1 MSEARRERLLDIQKR
16 EQLKGLLINKF
27 KVKYGD
33 KGPGLAKYID
43 NEVQKFLKND
53 RLTEDNLKKL
63 DERILKESEL
73 RDRKEGILDDRKSQK
88 SAGAAPRANSVKPP
102 VADPETRSVASSKM
116 SGASKLSKGAAPRNE
131 TVKEKA
137 FDTYSWRSGSQGA
150 KTEVYSEIEEED
162 EWTAIQKFNTLLH
175 YEEQKQAI
183 LRDKE
188 RKRLIKEE
196 LDK

>member
-1 MSEARRERLLDIQKR
+1 
-16 EQLKGLLINKF
+16 
-27 KVKYGD
+27 
-33 KGPGLAKYID
+33 
-43 NEVQKFLKND
+43 
-53 RLTEDNLKKL
+53 
-63 DERILKESEL
+63 
-73 RDRKEGILDDRKSQK
+73 
-88 SAGAAPRANSVKPP
+88 
-102 VADPETRSVASSKM
+102 M

-131 TVKEKA
+131 TANKEKA